1 MTSRFIL
8 SPMSITKLDPDALHR
23 YLDAGHTQADAAR
36 HFGVS
41 ESAISQRMRTLQIA
55 TSKVIA
61 LERAGEVVDQKL
73 DATARLQHVQD
84 VIDEELR
91 CAVASAK
98 APGADRARLQDTIL
112 KLAAEVRQQLGLQ
125 LNISRTLIDLKVVRE
140 FQQSVVE
147 VISEESP
154 EVARRV
160 VARLKERRALR
171 EYPTGPRRP
180 RRCVMW
186 RDPMDELIADLET
199 VAPPERS
206 PFCGNSEDL
215 VECQKWSARVIRRFE
230 EPRIPTRST
239 WTTRRP
245 SGRLATRAAP

>member
-1 MTSRFIL
+1 M
-8 SPMSITKLDPDALHR
+8 
-23 YLDAGHTQADAAR
+23 
-36 HFGVS
+36 
-41 ESAISQRMRTLQIA
+41 
-55 TSKVIA
+55 
-61 LERAGEVVDQKL
+61 
-73 DATARLQHVQD
+73 QD

-154 EVARRV
+154 EVARRL

-171 EYPTGPRRP
+171 
-180 RRCVMW
+180 
-186 RDPMDELIADLET
+186 A
-199 VAPPERS
+199 
-206 PFCGNSEDL
+206 
-215 VECQKWSARVIRRFE
+215 
-230 EPRIPTRST
+230 
-239 WTTRRP
+239 
-245 SGRLATRAAP
+245 SGALPALDGRGGV